1 MLSVLPR
8 GYRLMNLT
16 MPYKRSDEAEII
28 AQYLVGRPASLGAR
42 ESYERALQ
50 NIPVIFTEKQKL
62 QWDAC
67 MKNSW
72 LLPHVDAWLA
82 LTQPDHPIRK
92 KIFIMLGVLET
103 QADYSDL
110 FLPSTTPF
118 FQLLVIFCRGMWA
131 VTKIITGR
139 LVTWII

>member
-1 MLSVLPR
+1 V
-8 GYRLMNLT
+8 
-16 MPYKRSDEAEII
+16 
-28 AQYLVGRPASLGAR
+28 R

-50 NIPVIFTEKQKL
+50 NIPVIFTEKQEL

-67 MKNSW
+67 MKSPW
-72 LLPHVDAWLA
+72 LLPHVDAWLG

-110 FLPSTTPF
+110 FLPSTASF
-118 FQLLVIFCRGMWA
+118 FQLLAIFCRGVWA
-131 VTKIITGR
+131 VIKIITGR